1 MNNFVFGSTDPL
13 LYGSMMPKQ
22 EYVSEPDI
30 KRQLDVITQQYQQLQ
45 QSKASET
52 PQHDWIGDFDKTL
65 KELEPELVETISM
78 DQEFVQLNA
87 LVQQDIQTEIMSS
100 IKWRLNGNSNVTQR
114 VKRLMDIITYY
125 KQNKVNEDKKNISEL
140 NDYIQNYSDMTFNE
154 YKKIKQLQNESK

>member
-13 LYGSMMPKQ
+13 LYGSMIPKQ

-78 DQEFVQLNA
+78 DQEFAQLNA

-100 IKWRLNGNSNVTQR
+100 IKWRLNGNSSVTQR

-154 YKKIKQLQNESK
+154 YKKMKGTI